1 MAVKL
6 TGQKFTTIDANGNR
20 LINIADGITSSDAS
34 NINQLSGSNIWQE
47 SLELTYN
54 SGQRVSDFLVQF
66 QGRVTTN
73 VIESIGGAN
82 IYDFDFDVF
91 EKPTGETDQVY
102 FQRFSINP
110 VSGVEII
117 QVIDVQRNTPNTGQ
131 TRITLQPPINS
142 NFTLT
147 YPPTNFGAPVGAAV
161 REYTRRPIGLNPA
174 PTNPTPAEKLELR
187 PSTAEFALDVSLG
200 SYVSDYWILELIN
213 GITWRPFQTYVEG
226 DEVEYVDSQGVA
238 RHVICQEAH
247 TSSAATNPILSSSI
261 SHTGTGFSADV
272 TPWAPVGS
280 AIDLSTGTFEAAV
293 QILGSDGNAAIAL
306 NGGSVLNEDRWF
318 INVGQGT
325 SAIELPD
332 AQLPAVGDLISFGTG
347 NAGTTE
353 EFRVAARNDD
363 GNTSLRFD
371 GTFPAEV
378 EALVDD
384 RVENPVNLFNAGLR
398 TDFGQVDRLVFDPSD
413 FAVNTEAQDI
423 GHAHVSVIGKQNT
436 LPFLGTYHLWT
447 GEGGGVPAAVSVD
460 TLGYTRRE
468 DATHEFATRNAF
480 ETDSGR
486 EYDEGEIYY
495 VIDYDGAGTP
505 AAFEVTTAGTGY
517 GTGAIV
523 DGDNTARFA
532 TRTLDTQIIQNIV
545 ENGSS
550 TTRGAAGAWSTTE
563 SWQRANFALK
573 GESSGIN
580 VVGTFPTSPSIG
592 DQIFLDPANN
602 ALTED
607 DNHGNARPRGLYAYI
622 QPSSNPN
629 TAFWEELTIPEIGQ
643 LYNDARVGDVIYLT
657 SDETNF
663 NGLGVDHP
671 AGFYRAS
678 VTDANAPFHTT
689 WIAVGGG
696 GGSVE
701 VNGTAVTDA
710 DFRSHPEAATY
721 LYSPPF
727 QSDANTTTGDTDV
740 SVQVDTREIG
750 NALGIDSLQ
759 AQVHQIEEELS
770 QTTSYT
776 WVDEQVFIDVFITN
790 RTNSSGTL
798 NQATILQPHFVD
810 NSNIFTTYAVLTGD
824 ADTGLR
830 NQWNG
835 FNSNAQG
842 IIVGLGPDDTDL
854 VAFQLLSTYYRDS
867 TAAGLAEIRLKM
879 IDPDGDFAGPSRVG
893 TNTNKQQFISW
904 ISGNDNPITT
914 ADPNPVIHQGI
925 STYYY
930 ETDNDFLDTVRHDVG
945 NHITGSALTADER
958 VIVDNLAGITMPGGD
973 NVITLGQYDSGG
985 GGIENKGDWYW
996 RNAQSGPAQ
1005 VTFSSTPVW
1014 SDLVN
1019 TSAANPTELHVLMLE
1034 AETGDED
1041 KLNAIRTTIGVRRS
1055 NTDTTQLEDNELGL
1069 LYVAHDNLNWAILE
1083 VASSPA
1089 DTGNNDVRFW
1099 INRVVESQGAPKTA
1113 ATNPNTLSLTIS
1125 DVGVTVGAYVGDLTV
1140 DGDLSVTG
1148 TTNNA
1153 NSNAIAYVAIQFTSI
1168 FAGIRGVTTDPVTP
1182 QNATIADTGA
1192 PGGSSLYTYIEYTA
1206 LFGGNRITMVDR
1218 VRISDGLTLTRRFTE
1233 AAPAAFT
1240 AGTDVPQE

>member
-1 MAVKL
+1 MASA
-6 TGQKFTTIDANGNR
+6 TIHGKFDLDLRGKKVEGLAEATVNGDAVR
-20 LINIADGITSSDAS
+20 LEQFG
-34 NINQLSGSNIWQE
+34 GSNIWQE
-47 SLELTYN
+47 SAQLSYN
-54 SGQRVSDFLVQF
+54 SGQRVSDFVVQF
-66 QGRVTTN
+66 QGRVTTG
-73 VIESIGGAN
+73 VVESIGGAN

-91 EKPTGETDQVY
+91 EKPTDETDQVY

-147 YPPTNFGAPVGAAV
+147 YPPTNFGASVGAAV
-161 REYTRRPIGLNPA
+161 REYTRRPIGLHPA

-187 PSTAEFALDVSLG
+187 PSTAVFALDASLG

-213 GITWRPFQTYVEG
+213 GTMWRPFQTYVEG
-226 DEVEYVDSQGVA
+226 DEVEYMDSQGVA
-238 RHVICQEAH
+238 RHVLCQEAH
-247 TSSAATNPILSSSI
+247 TSSEATNPILSSSI

-272 TPWAPVGS
+272 TPWAPVGG
-280 AIDLSTGTFEAAV
+280 AVDLSTGTFEAAV

-332 AQLPAVGDLISFGTG
+332 AQLPAVGDLISFGIG
-347 NAGTTE
+347 NAGTTQE
-353 EFRVAARNDD
+353 YRVAARNDD

-371 GTFPAEV
+371 GTYPDEV
-378 EALVDD
+378 ETLVDD
-384 RVENPVNLFNAGLR
+384 RVDNPVNLFNAGLR
-398 TDFGQVDRLVFDPSD
+398 TDFGQVDRFVFDPED
-413 FAVNTEAQDI
+413 FSINTEAQNI
-423 GHAHVSVIGKQNT
+423 GHAHISISGGLGANQIAGQTIERNAAEQTVEQWIASSTPGDPRTAGNFVAVEANALNFLSLARNNQLFTNPNHQVEIATYQNGDYHRDLLYYEEVGGRMVLHTDNLQSDLDSKIGEANATLVIEGVSISENSGFNEIDFTSNANLRDFIDSIG
-436 LPFLGTYHLWT
+436 F
-447 GEGGGVPAAVSVD
+447 PAGAQ
-460 TLGYTRRE
+460 
-468 DATHEFATRNAF
+468 ATHVLAAGTSINISI
-480 ETDSGR
+480 TDSSGTTT
-486 EYDEGEIYY
+486 DFSLGQVSSTTTFNY
-495 VIDYDGAGTP
+495 VY
-505 AAFEVTTAGTGY
+505 
-517 GTGAIV
+517 
-523 DGDNTARFA
+523 
-532 TRTLDTQIIQNIV
+532 
-545 ENGSS
+545 GSS
-550 TTRGAAGAWSTTE
+550 TAITFDLAA
-563 SWQRANFALK
+563 ANFSTART
-573 GESSGIN
+573 
-580 VVGTFPTSPSIG
+580 GT
-592 DQIFLDPANN
+592 L
-602 ALTED
+602 
-607 DNHGNARPRGLYAYI
+607 RYA
-622 QPSSNPN
+622 
-629 TAFWEELTIPEIGQ
+629 
-643 LYNDARVGDVIYLT
+643 DAT
-657 SDETNF
+657 
-663 NGLGVDHP
+663 
-671 AGFYRAS
+671 AS
-678 VTDANAPFHTT
+678 VNNISAGTNIVLTRKGDELIINSE
-689 WIAVGGG
+689 G

-770 QTTSYT
+770 QPGSYT
-776 WVDEQVFIDVFITN
+776 WVDEQVFVDVFITN
-790 RTNSSGTL
+790 RVNSSGTL

-810 NSNIFTTYAVLTGD
+810 NSNIFTTYALLTGD
-824 ADTGLR
+824 DDTGLR

-835 FNSNAQG
+835 FNSNAAG
-842 IIVGLGPDDTDL
+842 IIVGIGPDDTDL

-879 IDPDGDFAGPSRVG
+879 IDPDGAFEGPSRVG
-893 TNTNKQQFISW
+893 TNSNKQQFISW
-904 ISGNDNPITT
+904 ISDNDNPITPT
-914 ADPNPVIHQGI
+914 DPNPVVHQGI

-930 ETDNDFLDTVRHDVG
+930 ETDNDFLDTVRHNVG
-945 NHITGSALTADER
+945 SHITGSALTADER

-985 GGIENKGDWYW
+985 GGIETKGDWYW

-1041 KLNAIRTTIGVRRS
+1041 KLNAIRTTIGVRRG
-1055 NTDTTQLEDNELGL
+1055 NGDTTQLEDNELGL

-1113 ATNPNTLSLTIS
+1113 ATNPNTLSITIS

-1140 DGDLSVTG
+1140 DGDLDVTKTVNG
-1148 TTNNA
+1148 ADANA
-1153 NSNAIAYVAIQFTSI
+1153 VAYVAIQLSAGVPTTITPTGAVTGHVYLQYTARYNGTSAI
-1168 FAGIRGVTTDPVTP
+1168 LVDDINTAADPVT
-1182 QNATIADTGA
+1182 AT
-1192 PGGSSLYTYIEYTA
+1192 TYIN
-1206 LFGGNRITMVDR
+1206 FVD
-1218 VRISDGLTLTRRFTE
+1218 VANPGTE
-1233 AAPAAFT
+1233 I
-1240 AGTDVPQE
+1240 PQQ

>member
-20 LINIADGITSSDAS
+20 LINIADGTTSSDAS
-34 NINQLSGSNIWQE
+34 NIDQLSGSNTWQE

-66 QGRVTTN
+66 QGRVTTD
-73 VIESIGGAN
+73 VVESVGGAN

-131 TRITLQPPINS
+131 TRITLQPPINA

-147 YPPTNFGAPVGAAV
+147 YPPTNFGVSVGAAV

-174 PTNPTPAEKLELR
+174 PENPTPAEKLELR
-187 PSTAEFALDVSLG
+187 PSTAEFTLDTSLG

-213 GITWRPFQTYVEG
+213 GIMWRPFQTYVEG
-226 DEVEYVDSQGVA
+226 DEVEYMDSQGVA
-238 RHVICQEAH
+238 RHVLCQEAH
-247 TSSAATNPILSSSI
+247 TSSEATNPILSSSI

-347 NAGTTE
+347 NVGTTQE
-353 EFRVAARNDD
+353 YRVAARNDD

-371 GTFPAEV
+371 GTYPAEV

-398 TDFGQVDRLVFDPSD
+398 TDFGQVDRFVFDPSD
-413 FAVNTEAQDI
+413 FSINTEAQDI
-423 GHAHVSVIGKQNT
+423 GHAHISVVGKQDT

-447 GEGGGVPAAVSVD
+447 GAGGGVPAAVSVD

-505 AAFEVTTAGTGY
+505 AAFEVITAGTGY
-517 GTGAIV
+517 GTGAIA

-532 TRTLDTQIIQNIV
+532 TRTLDTQIIQNTV

-573 GESSGIN
+573 GDIVGSG
-580 VVGTFPTSPSIG
+580 VDVEETFPTSPSLG
-592 DQIFLDPANN
+592 QQIFLDPANN
-602 ALTED
+602 ALVEQ
-607 DNHGNARPRGLYAYI
+607 DNHDNNRPRGFYAYI
-622 QPSSNPN
+622 QPSSDPL
-629 TAFWEELTIPEIGQ
+629 TRFWEQITIPEVGQ
-643 LYNDARVGDVIYLT
+643 LYNDARLGDVIYLT
-657 SDETNF
+657 SIHQNF
-663 NGLGVDHP
+663 NGGGVDFAP
-671 AGFYRAS
+671 GFYRANG
-678 VTDANAPFHTT
+678 NAPGNEHTT
-689 WIAVGGG
+689 WISTGGTI
-696 GGSVE
+696 GSSIE
-701 VNGTAVTDA
+701 VNGSKINSA

-727 QSDANTTTGDTDV
+727 QSDANATTGYTDV

-770 QTTSYT
+770 QTGSYT

-798 NQATILQPHFVD
+798 NQSTILQPHFED

-930 ETDNDFLDTVRHDVG
+930 ETDNDFLDTVRHNVG
-945 NHITGSALTADER
+945 SHITGSALTADER
-958 VIVDNLAGITMPGGD
+958 VVIDNLTDATPSF
-973 NVITLGQYDSGG
+973 SG
-985 GGIENKGDWYW
+985 N
-996 RNAQSGPAQ
+996 
-1005 VTFSSTPVW
+1005 
-1014 SDLVN
+1014 
-1019 TSAANPTELHVLMLE
+1019 LE
-1034 AETGDED
+1034 
-1041 KLNAIRTTIGVRRS
+1041 I
-1055 NTDTTQLEDNELGL
+1055 
-1069 LYVAHDNLNWAILE
+1069 
-1083 VASSPA
+1083 
-1089 DTGNNDVRFW
+1089 TGN
-1099 INRVVESQGAPKTA
+1099 
-1113 ATNPNTLSLTIS
+1113 
-1125 DVGVTVGAYVGDLTV
+1125 
-1140 DGDLSVTG
+1140 LSVTG

-1153 NSNAIAYVAIQFTSI
+1153 NTNAMAYLGIQFTSV
-1168 FAGIRGVTTDPVTP
+1168 FQGIRG
-1182 QNATIADTGA
+1182 QNGYATITDSGA
-1192 PGGSSLYTYIEYTA
+1192 PGGMALYTYIEYTA
-1206 LFGGNRITMVDR
+1206 LFTGSRIVFVDR
-1218 VRISDGLTLTRRFTE
+1218 VRLSDGLTVTRDFPDVVIAGDGTYT
-1233 AAPAAFT
+1233 PPPAFT